1 MKFTPVGVDIAKH
14 LMQIHFVDEYTGELI
29 DKQLK
34 RNDFLTFFSN
44 REPCLI
50 GMEACGG
57 AHYWAR
63 ELRKLGHEVRLL
75 KARFVRAFRMGNKT
89 MFRMPGRFGWPF
101 SNPVNP
107 LLSKMKN
114 SRPFC
119 HYTGCAINSS
129 NSEPRRSIR
138 YMVYCWNLVKPY
150 IRAEPRWIKPCLK
163 SLSD

>member
-75 KARFVRAFRMGNKT
+75 KAQFVRAFRMGNKNDVQDA
-89 MFRMPGRFGWPF
+89 RAIWLAVQQPGK
-101 SNPVNP
+101 SVAI
-107 LLSKMKN
+107 KN
-114 SRPFC
+114 
-119 HYTGCAINSS
+119 
-129 NSEPRRSIR
+129 E
-138 YMVYCWNLVKPY
+138 
-150 IRAEPRWIKPCLK
+150 E
-163 SLSD
+163 